1 MEFCPNCANLLQF
14 GLESGNGRF
23 RCLTCP
29 YVCFIQNKAKI
40 KKEKILT
47 KKEMDIIVSENDGL
61 ERMAHTEAT
70 CPNCHHDRAGFY
82 EQQTRSA
89 DEPATLFFT
98 CLQCKHKWN
107 Q

>member
-1 MEFCPNCANLLQF
+1 MEFCPNCANMLRYQMI
-14 GLESGNGRF
+14 SGRGGF
-23 RCLTCP
+23 QCLTCP
-29 YVCFIQNKAKI
+29 YYCYIQPRAKI
-40 KKEKILT
+40 RKPVALT

-61 ERMAHTEAT
+61 KNMPQAEAS
-70 CPNCHHDRAGFY
+70 CPNCHHNRAAFY